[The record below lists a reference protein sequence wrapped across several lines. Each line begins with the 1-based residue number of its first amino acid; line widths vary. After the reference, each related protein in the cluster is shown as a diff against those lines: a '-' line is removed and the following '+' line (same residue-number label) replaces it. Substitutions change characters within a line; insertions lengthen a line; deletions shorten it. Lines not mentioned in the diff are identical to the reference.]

1 MSNSS
6 TSLVNQLRQTAQ
18 SFEAT
23 VNEQS
28 HKVHVALNKID
39 TTVNNVNKQIIDLRE
54 MIIEGEEKQ
63 LAHENV
69 LRIEQQIAEQL
80 KNYQTVRR
88 SVLGVIKDFD
98 INLARGTTIQQLSEE
113 LWMSSSRYWLSYA
126 FIAIS
131 AWIQENKEICNNAVT
146 EAMRR
151 DASKASLFF
160 CLLNLRFGRHVEAR
174 EWLYEYFGSVD
185 SLHPPRETAL
195 LLQAYLYGIFG
206 KDSQLDNFVQSTVE
220 KWVTQLST
228 DPEIATELVGDYAS
242 YLKTLPT
249 EKPNFSTN
257 ALSEHCQNVNE
268 INASM
273 ESVGKYAAA
282 LKRINKLDAVEE
294 FVCGNDFIAGIDRLL
309 NDLVTNYDEEEL
321 RLRKEQEFYKLVME
335 HEGDVEAAKKQY
347 EVYLD
352 TVKDAPNI
360 GKQMFAWAAYA
371 TGVDESVQKFAL
383 QKTKGWYA
391 DALNEYDHEIRT
403 AAPASFTLEVDLWKE
418 CTDGKDREAV
428 KKSLNDK
435 FKAEKGKLL
444 IFVKPN
450 IVLSAIAIA
459 MLIIGCVVG
468 IAASVWWGYVA
479 GAGLFVIFA
488 AIVIITTAVRL
499 KTYPARIKR
508 AEDTLNACLDE
519 IEGYRNA
526 FEKSSAVKDEI
537 AKKLEYI

>member
-6 TSLVNQLRQTAQ
+6 SSLVNQLRQTADA
-18 SFEAT
+18 FEST

-28 HKVHVALNKID
+28 QKVHAALNKID
-39 TTVNNVNKQIIDLRE
+39 TTVNNVNKQISDLRE

-80 KNYQTVRR
+80 KSYQVVRR

-98 INLARGTTIQQLSEE
+98 INLARGSTVQQLSEE

-131 AWIQENKEICNNAVT
+131 AWVQENKEVCYNAVT

-151 DASKASLFF
+151 DSTKASLFF
-160 CLLNLRFGRHVEAR
+160 CLLNLRFGRHIEAR
-174 EWLYEYFGSVD
+174 EWLYEYFGAVD
-185 SLHPPRETAL
+185 SVHPPRETAL

-206 KDSQLDNFVQSTVE
+206 KDSQLDGFVQSTVE
-220 KWVTQLST
+220 KWVTQLSA
-228 DPEIATELVGDYAS
+228 DPEIATDLVNDYGN
-242 YLKTLPT
+242 YLQTLPT
-249 EKPNFSTN
+249 EKVAFSTDM
-257 ALSEHCQNVNE
+257 LSEHCENLDE
-268 INASM
+268 INTAM
-273 ESVGKYAAA
+273 DNVGRYAAA
-282 LKRINKLDAVEE
+282 LKRINKLDEVEE
-294 FVCGNDFIAGIDRLL
+294 FVCGNDFIASIDKLL

-321 RLRKEQEFYKLVME
+321 RLRKEQEFYKLIME

-371 TGVDESVQKFAL
+371 RDVDDSVQKFAL
-383 QKTKGWYA
+383 QKTKCWYT
-391 DALNEYDHEIRT
+391 DALTEYDHNIK
-403 AAPASFTLEVDLWKE
+403 ASAPSSFTLEVDLWKDS
-418 CTDGKDREAV
+418 TDGKDREAV
-428 KKSLNDK
+428 KKSLDDK
-435 FKAEKGKLL
+435 FKAEKSKLL
-444 IFVKPN
+444 VFIKPN

-459 MLIIGCVVG
+459 TLIIGCVIG

-479 GAGLFVIFA
+479 GAGLFVVFA
-488 AIVIITTAVRL
+488 GIVVITTVIRL
-499 KTYPARIKR
+499 KGYPARIKR

-519 IEGYRNA
+519 IDNFRAA
-526 FEKSSAVKDEI
+526 FENAAAVKDEI

>member
-6 TSLVNQLRQTAQ
+6 SSLVSQLRKTADT
-18 SFEAT
+18 FESS

-28 HKVHVALNKID
+28 QKVHAALNKID
-39 TTVNNVNKQIIDLRE
+39 TTVNNVNKQISDLRE

-80 KNYQTVRR
+80 KSYQVIRR

-98 INLARGTTIQQLSEE
+98 INLARGSTIQQLSEE

-131 AWIQENKEICNNAVT
+131 AWVQDSKEICNNAVT

-151 DASKASLFF
+151 DKAKASLFF
-160 CLLNLRFGRHVEAR
+160 CLLNLRFGRHIEAR
-174 EWLYEYFGSVD
+174 EWLYEYFGAVD

-220 KWVTQLST
+220 KWVTQLSA
-228 DPEIATELVGDYAS
+228 DPEIATALVGDYTN
-242 YLKTLPT
+242 YLRTLPT
-249 EKPNFSTN
+249 QKPEFSTDM
-257 ALSEHCQNVNE
+257 LSEHCGNLNE
-268 INASM
+268 ITSSM
-273 ESVGKYAAA
+273 ENVGRYAAA
-282 LKRINKLDAVEE
+282 LNRINKLDAVEE
-294 FVCGNDFIAGIDRLL
+294 FVCGNDFIARVDKLL

-321 RLRKEQEFYKLVME
+321 RLRKEQEFYKIVME

-347 EVYLD
+347 ETYLES
-352 TVKDAPNI
+352 VKDAPNI
-360 GKQMFAWAAYA
+360 GKQMFSWAAYA
-371 TGVDESVQKFAL
+371 NGVDESVQKFAL

-391 DALNEYDHEIRT
+391 DALTEYDHEIKT
-403 AAPASFTLEVDLWKE
+403 AVPASFTLEVDLWKE
-418 CTDGKDREAV
+418 ATDGKDREAV

-435 FKAEKGKLL
+435 FKSEKTKLL
-444 IFVKPN
+444 VFIKPN
-450 IVLSAIAIA
+450 IVMSAVAIAL
-459 MLIIGCVVG
+459 LILGCVIG
-468 IAASVWWGYVA
+468 IAASAWWGYVA
-479 GAGLFVIFA
+479 GAGAFA
-488 AIVIITTAVRL
+488 VLACIVIITTVVRL
-499 KTYPARIKR
+499 KGYPARIKR

-519 IEGYRNA
+519 IDNFRAA
-526 FEKSSAVKDEI
+526 FESAALVKDEI